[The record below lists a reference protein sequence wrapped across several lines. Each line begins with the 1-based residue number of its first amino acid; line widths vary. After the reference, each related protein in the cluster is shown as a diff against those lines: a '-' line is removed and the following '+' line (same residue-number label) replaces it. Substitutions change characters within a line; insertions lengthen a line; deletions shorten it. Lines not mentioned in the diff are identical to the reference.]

1 MAGRRR
7 EQHANDFILQEAQ
20 PFGAMPSVPVAQEL
34 RLRGFAGFDEF
45 ALQKLR
51 QRRSENVLMPGM
63 HFGQGVDLA
72 GDPGDLET
80 VGGFGRLL

>member
-1 MAGRRR
+1 MRSAPDG
-7 EQHANDFILQEAQ
+7 QHADDFILQEAQ

-51 QRRSENVLMPGM
+51 QRRSENVLMPGV

-72 GDPGDLET
+72 GDPGGIET
-80 VGGFGRLL
+80 VDAVSRV